1 MPPPRLHHRPGP
13 ADHHGQGCDHHP
25 GGGAAHHLRPQLQRL
40 GEQRGPRRPE
50 RHATFTLTPTG
61 PTTYAIQPGGL
72 TASNYQIQFGSGT
85 LTVLSWSQ
93 ATTNLLKQVNDA
105 GLEQGIQNSLDS
117 KLQAALDSFSQGN
130 QTAAKNQLAAFLNEV
145 SAQSGKKI
153 DDALAD
159 ALSASAQRILN
170 AVG

>member
-1 MPPPRLHHRPGP
+1 M
-13 ADHHGQGCDHHP
+13 
-25 GGGAAHHLRPQLQRL
+25 
-40 GEQRGPRRPE
+40 
-50 RHATFTLTPTG
+50 
-61 PTTYAIQPGGL
+61 
-72 TASNYQIQFGSGT
+72 
-85 LTVLSWSQ
+85 
-93 ATTNLLKQVNDA
+93 NDA

-159 ALSASAQRILN
+159 ALSASALEILN